1 MPSHRTNTNNP
12 NIDCPINLIHET
24 ESEVEH
30 SKSEAEDLQR
40 SRTPTHTGCAQNSN
54 SNSDSAI
61 SSECQRTMSGFSLL
75 GSKQLG
81 LRHCSGG
88 ARSSEAA
95 PITFQFDNVHMSL
108 SLTMTVT
115 QPLPCN
121 GPVHDTNSYPAQG
134 HRDCTAPVQL

>member
-1 MPSHRTNTNNP
+1 
-12 NIDCPINLIHET
+12 
-24 ESEVEH
+24 
-30 SKSEAEDLQR
+30 
-40 SRTPTHTGCAQNSN
+40 
-54 SNSDSAI
+54 
-61 SSECQRTMSGFSLL
+61 MSGFSVL

-95 PITFQFDNVHMSL
+95 PITFQFDNVHNNIMSL

-121 GPVHDTNSYPAQG
+121 GPGHDTNSYRNARPQG
-134 HRDCTAPVQL
+134 LHSPSPTPKLDPHTQ